1 MVAPLLPMSV
11 GHYIFGASVIC
22 GARHDIIVVN
32 PLVVAA
38 ISQQVSA
45 MSAGASHSMEQAMAQ
60 AMARDTE
67 QEQYVRQCL
76 RYHGA
81 SSHMRSHTQVS
92 VCSLVALHSYIH
104 SFIAAC
110 SYSNDIVIYT
120 SRHIDTTSI
129 TRYYSY
135 LIAIYTCIQ
144 CYHRVLHC
152 ALLSLQVVS
161 GHIHHSYIYFYSTYT
176 STSWVLLHQL
186 LLLMLL

>member
-1 MVAPLLPMSV
+1 MLAPLLPMSV

-60 AMARDTE
+60 AMSRDTE

-135 LIAIYTCIQ
+135 LIVIYTCIQ
-144 CYHRVLHC
+144 CYHEVLHC
-152 ALLSLQVVS
+152 ALLSLHTLKSSATLAQR
-161 GHIHHSYIYFYSTYT
+161 HYYAAHFN
-176 STSWVLLHQL
+176 
-186 LLLMLL
+186 